1 MRVRFRGRVTGK
13 MLAAAGYPLFPHRF
27 VERAGIA
34 YYLLDRLSVTATAQR
49 IVGIIV
55 ERNVEHRTEIEIE
68 SENAQQPSGDVAVP
82 VDKIDIALVAQLL
95 RVRRF
100 VSNQAQSR
108 YATAFLIDAGDHF
121 RPAQIANGVDQLP

>member
-1 MRVRFRGRVTGK
+1 MWVRFCGLVSGK
-13 MLAAAGYPLFPHRF
+13 IFAAAGYPLFPHR
-27 VERAGIA
+27 VIEGPRLPH
-34 YYLLDRLSVTATAQR
+34 YLLDRLSVTATAQR

-55 ERNVEHRTEIEIE
+55 ERNVEHRAEIEIE

-108 YATAFLIDAGDHF
+108 YAPALLIDGDDRF
-121 RPAQIANGVDQLP
+121 C